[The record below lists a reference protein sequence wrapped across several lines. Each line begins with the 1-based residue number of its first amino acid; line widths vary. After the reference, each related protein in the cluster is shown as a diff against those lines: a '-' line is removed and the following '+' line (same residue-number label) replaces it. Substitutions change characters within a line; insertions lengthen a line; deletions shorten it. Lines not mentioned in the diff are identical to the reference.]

1 MFEIIDDLKI
11 KLDHHRPLPPAIVKN
26 LHEYLLLRWIYHSN
40 AIEGNTLTLLETKV
54 VLERITVGGKV
65 LREHFEVINHR
76 DAILYVED
84 IIKKEEP
91 FSEWQIRNINQLI
104 LKNIDDDFSPL
115 TIEEFNS
122 RIDQSLEDSKN
133 DKVIESNKLMAEIKQ
148 WQ

>member
-1 MFEIIDDLKI
+1 MFEIIDDLKT
-11 KLDHHRPLPPAIVKN
+11 KLDHHRPLPSAIVKN

-54 VLERITVGGKV
+54 VLEGITVGGKV

-91 FSEWQIRNINQLI
+91 FSEWQIRNIN
-104 LKNIDDDFSPL
+104 
-115 TIEEFNS
+115 
-122 RIDQSLEDSKN
+122 
-133 DKVIESNKLMAEIKQ
+133 
-148 WQ
+148 

>member
-1 MFEIIDDLKI
+1 MDIQTRKLEFIREFLKIQSEEIIS
-11 KLDHHRPLPPAIVKN
+11 R
-26 LHEYLLLRWIYHSN
+26 
-40 AIEGNTLTLLETKV
+40 
-54 VLERITVGGKV
+54 LER
-65 LREHFEVINHR
+65 
-76 DAILYVED
+76 
-84 IIKKEEP
+84 
-91 FSEWQIRNINQLI
+91 I

>member
-1 MFEIIDDLKI
+1 MDIQTRKLEFIQEYLKIQREEIIS
-11 KLDHHRPLPPAIVKN
+11 R
-26 LHEYLLLRWIYHSN
+26 
-40 AIEGNTLTLLETKV
+40 
-54 VLERITVGGKV
+54 LER
-65 LREHFEVINHR
+65 
-76 DAILYVED
+76 
-84 IIKKEEP
+84 
-91 FSEWQIRNINQLI
+91 I

>member
-1 MFEIIDDLKI
+1 MDIQTRKLEFIQEFLKIQSEEIIS
-11 KLDHHRPLPPAIVKN
+11 R
-26 LHEYLLLRWIYHSN
+26 
-40 AIEGNTLTLLETKV
+40 
-54 VLERITVGGKV
+54 LER
-65 LREHFEVINHR
+65 
-76 DAILYVED
+76 
-84 IIKKEEP
+84 
-91 FSEWQIRNINQLI
+91 I

>member
-1 MFEIIDDLKI
+1 M
-11 KLDHHRPLPPAIVKN
+11 
-26 LHEYLLLRWIYHSN
+26 
-40 AIEGNTLTLLETKV
+40 
-54 VLERITVGGKV
+54 
-65 LREHFEVINHR
+65 
-76 DAILYVED
+76 
-84 IIKKEEP
+84 
-91 FSEWQIRNINQLI
+91 I